1 MTITGEDTVA
11 RTMRQASR
19 SLGDMTRAHGDAAAI
34 IADAAAANA
43 PRLTGALAAAT
54 TPVGS
59 REGAGIS
66 NDLPYFG
73 PIHYGWAQHNITA
86 QPFVDEAVDATADE
100 WLGVYEH
107 AVQDAC
113 DEVKGA

>member
-19 SLGDMTRAHGDAAAI
+19 SLADMTTAHKAAAGI
-34 IADAAAANA
+34 IADAAQGTA

-54 TPVGS
+54 RPEGG

-73 PIHYGWAQHNITA
+73 PIHYGWAQHNIEP
-86 QPFVDEAVDATADE
+86 QPFVDEAVTESQDE
-100 WLGVYEH
+100 WFAVYEH